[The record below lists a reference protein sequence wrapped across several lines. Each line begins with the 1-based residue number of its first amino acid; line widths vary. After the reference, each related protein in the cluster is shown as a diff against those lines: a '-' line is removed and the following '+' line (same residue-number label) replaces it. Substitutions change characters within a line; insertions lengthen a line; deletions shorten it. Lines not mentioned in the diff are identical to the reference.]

1 MPAQKRPRSSIT
13 RSGTRR
19 LGDEFQDL
27 LALEVCVDW
36 LEHARRYD
44 WIQVEADNAKALDD
58 VVARR
63 RNGTTLYC
71 QSKFAVHPDDRDN
84 LWTWETLLKQD
95 MGANGPLSS
104 LLQDWAKSLQHIMAS
119 GEPVDAALHSNREA
133 AYEIRQAFRQ
143 DDGTLI
149 DFAMLP
155 SAVQEKIVV
164 QLESTEM
171 AQHFFQHFHFL
182 FNRPHLEDLEG
193 ILWRKFSQLGGTRE
207 GWLSLKNE
215 LRSWVCHRYE
225 PPPDG
230 HIRLADIQRAALW
243 YELKGL
249 TQEYAIPNDYVP
261 PKAFLQTFEQLVLGK
276 STNCIV
282 LAGSPGIGKSTF
294 MSYLYKRFL
303 KKKIPAVR
311 HHYYLNTSESTSGLR
326 LEHLKAAESL
336 MHDLARNHA
345 DAVGSLLN
353 HNPRPQDLPAWLTA
367 CGRYYAQQGKALI
380 ILIDGLDHVWRERKS
395 LDELIRLLEYL
406 LPPSDGI
413 LIVCA
418 TQPVDESRLPP
429 LLLRHAPPEQWQY
442 LPLLDLPAIE
452 QWVHKHIRDFPLQT
466 RQLQSAFFS
475 TRLAEAL
482 YEKGHGHPLHLR
494 YTLRAI
500 QERNLAFTEQ
510 TIATLPGC
518 PHKGIIGYYEE
529 LWREL
534 PEGSRE
540 IMHLL
545 ARTQFSW
552 PKQGITTCL
561 DPHNQNTARIREDL
575 RQVTHLLIHDAL
587 GLRPFH
593 SSIFTFVTQLPEHQ
607 IYSSQHLQKTRR
619 WLHQDAPTPWQ
630 WAYTWKIEVMLGNE
644 EALYQGPSRQWAIEA
659 LALRR
664 PSNDILELLHLSM
677 ESALRRA
684 DLSRLIELGLLHDY
698 SGRACNDYS
707 DVREQLFYVQLQLE
721 DDPDLCAWVSN
732 DLDDL
737 TDGELLLL
745 AEYAI
750 NQADLQVFD
759 RCRDLLE
766 ERGVNGRQRVAA
778 GSHPSWQQLWTPLI
792 ALLAMDHTLQSVNG
806 MLRWAFQYRAKGQ
819 AQEMLSLY
827 SVHLRAWQK
836 IDQLRTLF
844 AFPVEGQQASQS
856 SSAKGT
862 TITLEEAFLFRRHAV
877 FLALE
882 EGLEL
887 DETLVLQ
894 IGNDPFVALYATI
907 QGFSQYQP
915 AIFPLP
921 DTHLLHLQWY
931 QIYDRSFEL
940 RELFYQAFFGFLANH
955 LFRGGERNGVWLNMP
970 GPHTWPMR
978 FLQELNT
985 CAAIAAAGIQASSPM
1000 TFGAFFASLN
1010 RTPPPGFHEDDRFE
1024 EDNRTATEYYKAA
1037 CDAAIEIGLDLVIL
1051 AGAQGSA
1058 PVLTQQDLIQAWPSS
1073 YCEVDSFLQDIATRR
1088 RHILDD
1094 TAVQWVIDNQT
1105 TFMQTTILPCTD
1117 RARRWALLGTLAILH
1132 TKREIARRCVMACA
1146 DHLLGHGYHKDVL
1159 FYNTL
1164 DAIQRYAKAVSL
1176 EAEQA
1181 TIWSWLSQL
1190 APAIATVR
1198 DYTDGDE
1205 TRDLPVQ
1212 LADTLALAAP
1222 EKLPAYYHW
1231 QCNRGDHQQALSTLH
1246 AFLEHNDL
1254 SDPIAQALA
1263 LSAIDSQSL
1272 NIIAQRAAQENS
1284 GAQTILARQQLY
1296 LGSEAFNQENMREG
1310 RQGVFELQKK
1320 VEFDPAIY
1328 PPDAFD
1334 TFLRSGAG
1342 SLSTWVE
1349 YWVANGKKREIYQV
1363 LVDADQRGIDIAG
1376 CYQRLFTLTR
1386 GLYGKEKAYPWL
1398 IKAHFLG
1405 NGWNWYISRQNEVE
1419 QRWQIIKQ
1427 SYPNKWLDFLTQTVL
1442 QTPLWRSSSF
1452 SHMEF
1457 RYLLEYCLY
1466 MGQLELARSL
1476 VDQMVQRS
1484 LELVSMLPLLAPEWI
1499 NML

>member
-1 MPAQKRPRSSIT
+1 MSTQKRPKSSIT

-36 LEHARRYD
+36 LEHAERYD
-44 WIQVEADNAKALDD
+44 WVQVEADNAKALDD
-58 VVARR
+58 VVARK
-63 RNGTTLYC
+63 RNGMTLYR
-71 QSKFAVHPDDRDN
+71 QSKFAVHPDDQGN

-95 MGANGPLSS
+95 MGAKGPLSS

-119 GEPVDAALHSNREA
+119 GEPVNAALHSNREA
-133 AYEIRQAFRQ
+133 AYEISQAFRQ
-143 DDGTLI
+143 DNGTLL

-155 SAVQEKIVV
+155 LAVQEKIIV
-164 QLESTEM
+164 QLGSAEI
-171 AQHFFQHFHFL
+171 AQRFFQHFHFC
-182 FNRPHLEDLEG
+182 FNRPHLEDLEN
-193 ILWRKFSQLGGTRE
+193 ILWRKFSQIGGTRE

-249 TQEYAIPNDYVP
+249 TQEYAIPDDYVP
-261 PKAFLQTFEQLVLGK
+261 PKAFLQTFEQFVLGK
-276 STNCIV
+276 SANCIV

-303 KKKIPAVR
+303 KKKIPVVR

-326 LEHLKAAESL
+326 LEHLQAAESL
-336 MHDLARNHA
+336 MHDLVRDHA
-345 DAVGSLLN
+345 NAVGSLLN
-353 HNPRPQDLPAWLTA
+353 HNARPQDLPAWLTA
-367 CGRYYAQQGKALI
+367 CGQYYAQQGKTLV
-380 ILIDGLDHVWRERKS
+380 ILIDGLDHIWRERKS

-406 LPPSDGI
+406 LPPSEGI
-413 LIVCA
+413 GIVCA

-429 LLLRHAPPEQWQY
+429 LLLRHAPSEQWQH

-452 QWVHKHIRDFPLQT
+452 QWVHKHIRDFPLQM
-466 RQLQSAFFS
+466 RQMQSAVFTAS
-475 TRLAEAL
+475 LAEAL

-494 YTLRAI
+494 YTLRTI

-518 PHKGIIGYYEE
+518 PHKGILGYYEE
-529 LWREL
+529 LWHEL
-534 PEGSRE
+534 SEGSRE

-545 ARTQFSW
+545 AATQFSW

-561 DPHNQNTARIREDL
+561 DPHHQNIARIREDL

-593 SSIFTFVTQLPEHQ
+593 SSIFAFVTLLSEHQ
-607 IYSSQHLQKTRR
+607 VYYIPHLQKTRA
-619 WLHQDAPTPWQ
+619 WLHQEAPAAWQ
-630 WAYTWKIEVMLGNE
+630 WAYTWKVEVMLGNE
-644 EALYQGPSRQWAIEA
+644 VVLYRGPSRQWAIEA
-659 LALRR
+659 LVLRR
-664 PSNDILELLHLSM
+664 PSNDMLELLHLSM
-677 ESALRRA
+677 ESTLRCG

-698 SGRACNDYS
+698 SGRACNYYRDI
-707 DVREQLFYVQLQLE
+707 REQLFYVQLQLE
-721 DDPDLCAWVSN
+721 DDPNLCAWVFN

-745 AEYAI
+745 AEHAI
-750 NQADLQVFD
+750 DQEDLQKFN

-766 ERGVNGRQRVAA
+766 ERGVNGRHHLAA
-778 GSHPSWQQLWTPLI
+778 GSHPSWQQSLASLI
-792 ALLAMDHTLQSVNG
+792 ALFAMDRTMQSVNI
-806 MLRWAFQYRAKGQ
+806 MLEWAFQYRTKGQ

-836 IDQLRTLF
+836 IDQLRMLF
-844 AFPVEGQQASQS
+844 ALPTEGQQVSQLS
-856 SSAKGT
+856 PVKET
-862 TITLEEAFLFRRHAV
+862 TITLEEALLFRRHTV
-877 FLALE
+877 LLALE

-894 IGNDPFVALYATI
+894 AKNDPFVALYATI

-921 DTHLLHLQWY
+921 DSRLLHLQWF
-931 QIYDRSFEL
+931 QIYDRPFEL
-940 RELFYQAFFGFLANH
+940 SELFYQAFFGFLANH
-955 LFRGGERNGVWLNMP
+955 LFRGGARNGVWLNMP
-970 GPHTWPMR
+970 GPHTWPVR

-985 CAAIAAAGIQASSPM
+985 CAAIAAAGIQASRPM
-1000 TFGAFFASLN
+1000 TFGTFFASLN
-1010 RTPPPGFHEDDRFE
+1010 RTSPPGFHEDDRFK
-1024 EDNRTATEYYKAA
+1024 EDNRTATKYYEAA
-1037 CDAAIEIGLDLVIL
+1037 CNAAIEIGLDLVIL
-1051 AGAQGSA
+1051 AGAQGSN
-1058 PVLTQQDLIQAWPSS
+1058 PMLTQQDLIQAWPSS
-1073 YCEVDSFLQDIATRR
+1073 YCEADTFLGCIATRR
-1088 RHILDD
+1088 RHLLDD
-1094 TAVQWVIDNQT
+1094 TAIQWVMDNQT
-1105 TFMQTTILPCTD
+1105 TFLQTTILPCTD

-1132 TKREIARRCVMACA
+1132 KKRDVARRCVVASA

-1164 DAIQRYAKAVSL
+1164 DAIHRYAKAASL
-1176 EAEQA
+1176 DAKQA

-1190 APAIATVR
+1190 APAIATVQ

-1205 TRDLPVQ
+1205 TYDLPDQ

-1222 EKLPAYYHW
+1222 EKLPTYYHW
-1231 QCNRGDHQQALSTLH
+1231 QCNRGDQQQALSTLH
-1246 AFLEHNDL
+1246 AFLEYDDL
-1254 SDPIAQALA
+1254 SGTIAQALA
-1263 LSAIDSQSL
+1263 MSAIDSQSL
-1272 NIIAQRAAQENS
+1272 NIIARRAAQGNP
-1284 GAQTILARQQLY
+1284 GAQTVLTRQQTY
-1296 LGSEAFNQENMREG
+1296 LGSEAFTRKNAKETHQEL
-1310 RQGVFELQKK
+1310 FELYEKAK
-1320 VEFDPAIY
+1320 LDPAIY
-1328 PPDAFD
+1328 PPEAFDAFLQNG
-1334 TFLRSGAG
+1334 TG
-1342 SLSTWVE
+1342 SLNTWVE
-1349 YWVANGKKREIYQV
+1349 YWIANGKKREVYQV

-1376 CYQRLFTLTR
+1376 CYDHLFTLTR
-1386 GLYGKEKAYPWL
+1386 AFYGKEKAYPWL
-1398 IKAHFLG
+1398 MKAHFLG

-1419 QRWQIIKQ
+1419 QRWQTIKQ
-1427 SYPNKWLDFLTQTVL
+1427 TYPNKWLDFLVLTVL

-1466 MGQLELARSL
+1466 MGQHELARSL

-1484 LELVSMLPLLAPEWI
+1484 LELVSMLPLPLPEWI
-1499 NML
+1499 NMP